1 VLAYYSAR
9 VVRLQQDLSQQ
20 RTITETV
27 TEKNMWVTK
36 DLEGIKKQLAE
47 LQTFVVPENLLI
59 QLQLEK
65 LHREYPGESN
75 EPVDLRK
82 KDGES

>member
-1 VLAYYSAR
+1 
-9 VVRLQQDLSQQ
+9 VRLQQDLSQQ

-47 LQTFVVPENLLI
+47 LQTFYEIIRDVVPENLLI